1 MTMSIAARDSTT
13 GELGVAVAT
22 CMPAVGAVVPWAQAG
37 IGAVATQAIVERAY
51 GPRCLDAL
59 AHGADAAAAL
69 ASSRASDPLAVLRQ
83 VGVVGADGSAAA
95 FTGEL
100 CIDAAGH
107 RVGDGYAIQA
117 NMMAGDRVWPAME
130 AAFTRATG
138 PLAHRLL
145 TTLDAGQAEGGD
157 ARGCMSAALV
167 VVDGAV
173 AEVPGGGT
181 VVDVRVDE
189 SDDPLGDLTRLVA
202 TAEGFALFDQA
213 VEQLTSGD
221 AGAALT
227 TVDAA
232 LARRPG
238 DRNMRFLRSGAL
250 VGTGSTDAGLAELQA
265 LLREHPP
272 WEVVIRSFVE
282 KGLIALPD
290 GVDVDRL
297 LGDSS

>member
-1 MTMSIAARDSTT
+1 MTMSIVARDSTT
-13 GELGVAVAT
+13 GELGVAVVT

-59 AHGADAAAAL
+59 AHGADAPAAL

-95 FTGEL
+95 FTGDL
-100 CIDAAGH
+100 CVDAAGH

-117 NMMAGDRVWPAME
+117 NMMASDRVWPAME
-130 AAFTRATG
+130 AAFTGATG

-145 TTLDAGQAEGGD
+145 ATLEAGQGEGGD

-167 VVDGAV
+167 VVGGTVPA
-173 AEVPGGGT
+173 VPGGGA

-189 SDDPLGDLTRLVA
+189 SDDPLGDLAHLVGTSEA
-202 TAEGFALFDQA
+202 FVLFEQA
-213 VEQLTSGD
+213 VEQLTGGD
-221 AGAALT
+221 PAAALT

-238 DRNMRFLRSGAL
+238 ERNMRFLRCGAL

-265 LLREHPP
+265 LVREHPP

-282 KGLIALPD
+282 KGLIPLPD
-290 GVDVDRL
+290 GIDVDRL
-297 LGDSS
+297 LGRSS